1 MTPVEIIDEIK
12 RLETIAA
19 EKGYYLPKIVVRM
32 NWVGYELNAD
42 LETRT
47 DAHALSK
54 NEWISATYKEGFSV
68 LLQRVERTIIS
79 LPSIEDAKRDAF
91 IAAVGRLIDQGKDI
105 GIDVKFLNPLTK
117 MMEKLSTNII
127 TKQSPP
133 EPEMPF

>member
-1 MTPVEIIDEIK
+1 MNPVEIKLEIE
-12 RLETIAA
+12 RLEAVAA
-19 EKGYYLPKIVVRM
+19 AKGYYLPKITLRL

-42 LETRT
+42 IEVRP
-47 DAHALSK
+47 DAKAPNKS
-54 NEWISATYKEGFSV
+54 EWIYATYEEGFAV
-68 LLQRVERTIIS
+68 LLQRVEAKITS

>member
-1 MTPVEIIDEIK
+1 MNPVEIKLEIE
-12 RLETIAA
+12 RLEAVAA
-19 EKGYYLPKIVVRM
+19 AKGYYLPKITLRL

-42 LETRT
+42 IEVRP
-47 DAHALSK
+47 DANATNKS
-54 NEWISATYKEGFSV
+54 EWIYATYEDGFAV
-68 LLQRVERTIIS
+68 LLQRVEAKINS

>member
-1 MTPVEIIDEIK
+1 MNPVEIKFEIE
-12 RLETIAA
+12 RLEAVAA
-19 EKGYYLPKIVVRM
+19 AKGYYLPKITLRL

-42 LETRT
+42 IEVRV
-47 DAHALSK
+47 DANTLNKS
-54 NEWISATYKEGFSV
+54 EWIYATYEDGFAV
-68 LLQRVERTIIS
+68 LLQRVEAKIAS

>member
-1 MTPVEIIDEIK
+1 MNPVEIKLEIE
-12 RLETIAA
+12 RLEAVAA
-19 EKGYYLPKIVVRM
+19 AKGYYLPKITLRL
-32 NWVGYELNAD
+32 NWVGYELNAGI
-42 LETRT
+42 EVRT
-47 DAHALSK
+47 DANANTK
-54 NEWISATYKEGFSV
+54 NEWIYATYEDGFAV
-68 LLQRVERTIIS
+68 LLQRVEAKITS

-91 IAAVGRLIDQGKDI
+91 IASVGRLIDQGKDI